1 MSIIQSDVVMMLN
14 NLLTQNG
21 NSNLNHGGA
30 ILLINSDVS
39 IVNNT
44 FRNNMAVHGAAIAF
58 ICSSMDK

>member
-1 MSIIQSDVVMMLN
+1 MMSN

-21 NSNLNHGGA
+21 NSSLDHGGA
-30 ILLINSDVS
+30 ILLISSDVS

-44 FRNNMAVHGAAIAF
+44 FRNNMAAHGAAVAF

>member
-1 MSIIQSDVVMMLN
+1 MMSNS
-14 NLLTQNG
+14 LLSQNG

-44 FRNNMAVHGAAIAF
+44 FRNNMAVHGAAVAF